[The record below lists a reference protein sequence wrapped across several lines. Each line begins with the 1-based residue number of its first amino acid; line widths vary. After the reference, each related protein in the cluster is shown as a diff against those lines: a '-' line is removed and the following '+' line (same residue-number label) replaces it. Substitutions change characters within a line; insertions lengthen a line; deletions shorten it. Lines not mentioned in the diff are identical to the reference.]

1 MPINYCH
8 YYKTAE
14 HVPQIV
20 MIIIRCIIRITRI
33 MRVFHLLFHGDAMQR
48 GVWDQADPIRCI
60 IIHRQLNECNFYG
73 RKRKREKQ
81 RERERKRDAKQSR
94 TFAY

>member
-14 HVPQIV
+14 HVPQIA

-48 GVWDQADPIRCI
+48 RVWDQADPIRCI
-60 IIHRQLNECNFYG
+60 
-73 RKRKREKQ
+73 K
-81 RERERKRDAKQSR
+81 REREREREKERCEAISYIR
-94 TFAY
+94 VLNARCSLFAN